1 MKFLFVDKRKYIK
14 NNHNKVV
21 HNKVEV
27 IMVKSDRRTLLNPRV
42 HFGLTP
48 T

>member
-1 MKFLFVDKRKYIK
+1 MKFFFVDKRKYIK
-14 NNHNKVV
+14 NNHK
-21 HNKVEV
+21 KVEV
-27 IMVKSDRRTLLNPRV
+27 IMVKSDRRTLLNPKV